1 MRIMSKLG
9 VFGTVCLVMVSA
21 LLAYSYFVLDG
32 FQKYKTKLADDYVA
46 AVKSLQQI
54 DREFPDKSGGTFQTT
69 RYDDWLAVRSAASD
83 VFAERFKNPETASNL
98 TMRRTRID
106 MLEAVATELQAHKL
120 GLKEYCAISARWRSI
135 VALPEFGKLQQ
146 EWRKAVR
153 VQTDPNPMPLP
164 SPAKDARTD
173 EIAWVR
179 QHAPA
184 LIASMRVDVFDV
196 LLTKV
201 ANDPPVE

>member
-1 MRIMSKLG
+1 MSKLG
-9 VFGTVCLVMVSA
+9 VFGTVSLIMVST
-21 LLAYSYFVLDG
+21 LLGYSYFVLDG
-32 FQKYKTKLADDYVA
+32 FQKYKQKLSDDYLA
-46 AVKSLQQI
+46 AVKALQQI
-54 DREFPDKSGGTFQTT
+54 DRDFPDKSGGTFKTT

-83 VFAERFKNPETASNL
+83 LFAERFKDPETASNL

-106 MLEAVATELQAHKL
+106 MMERVATELQAHKL

-135 VALPEFGKLQQ
+135 VALPEFGSLQQ

-153 VQTDPNPMPLP
+153 VQTDPEPMPLP

-179 QHAPA
+179 QHAPT
-184 LIASMRVDVFDV
+184 LTDSMRVDVFDV
-196 LLTKV
+196 LLGKI
-201 ANDPPVE
+201 ANDPPIK

>member
-1 MRIMSKLG
+1 MSKIG
-9 VFGTVCLVMVSA
+9 VFGTVALVMLCT
-21 LLAYSYFVLDG
+21 LLGYSYFVLDG
-32 FQKYKTKLADDYVA
+32 FQKYKQKLSDDYLA
-46 AVKSLQQI
+46 AVKTLQQV
-54 DREFPDKSGGTFQTT
+54 DRDFPDKSRGTFKTT
-69 RYDDWLAVRSAASD
+69 RYDDWLAVRTAASD

-98 TMRRTRID
+98 TMRRARIE
-106 MLEAVATELQAHKL
+106 MLERVATELQAHKL

-164 SPAKDARTD
+164 SPAKDARAD

-184 LIASMRVDVFDV
+184 LTASMRVDVFDV
-196 LLTKV
+196 LLGKI
-201 ANDPPVE
+201 ANDPPLE